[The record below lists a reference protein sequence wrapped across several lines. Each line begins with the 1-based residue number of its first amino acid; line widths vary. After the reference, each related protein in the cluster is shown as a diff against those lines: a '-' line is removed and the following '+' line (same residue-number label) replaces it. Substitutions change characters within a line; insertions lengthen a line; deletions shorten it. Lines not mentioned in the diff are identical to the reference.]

1 MHGLRIKTVL
11 TRTNEEPEFFQL
23 GGLYVIETNS
33 NDNFFPTIEDRV
45 YLPNG
50 CMCVVTG
57 IARDWNYKE
66 KLVLFLSQNISGN
79 TVEFWVRDNKHGRRL
94 FVSLS

>member
-1 MHGLRIKTVL
+1 MHGLIKIVL

-33 NDNFFPTIEDRV
+33 NGNFFSTVEDRV
-45 YLPNG
+45 YLPDG

-57 IARDWNYKE
+57 IARDLKYKE
-66 KLVLFLSQNISGN
+66 KLVLFLSQNVSGN
-79 TVEFWVRDNKHGRRL
+79 AVEFWVRDNKHGRRL
-94 FVSLS
+94 FVGLS